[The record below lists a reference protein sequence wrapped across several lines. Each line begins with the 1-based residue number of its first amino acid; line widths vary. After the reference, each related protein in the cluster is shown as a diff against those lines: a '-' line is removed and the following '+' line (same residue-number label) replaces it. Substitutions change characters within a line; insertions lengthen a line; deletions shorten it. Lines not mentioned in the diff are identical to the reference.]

1 MKDLISTAIAV
12 FIGFLVASVFF
23 VAISAS
29 VLAFFDWIM
38 GTSYMNPPTIGIGAL
53 LAFVVVRICQP
64 WR

>member
-12 FIGFLVASVFF
+12 FIGFLFASVFF

-29 VLAFFDWIM
+29 VLALFDWIM

-53 LAFVVVRICQP
+53 FAFVSVRIS
-64 WR
+64 RLGR